1 MMPHKVDCPASV
13 EEFDEL
19 TALYVHSA
27 ADLRELIS
35 RILVWSSVHL
45 PGKEGAANRGKRT
58 RLFKGFE
65 TLLNPLSEVMNGEIL
80 SYFGCQLVR
89 LRTHC

>member
-45 PGKEGAANRGKRT
+45 PGKEGSANRGR
-58 RLFKGFE
+58 RIELFSK
-65 TLLNPLSEVMNGEIL
+65 S
-80 SYFGCQLVR
+80 
-89 LRTHC
+89 